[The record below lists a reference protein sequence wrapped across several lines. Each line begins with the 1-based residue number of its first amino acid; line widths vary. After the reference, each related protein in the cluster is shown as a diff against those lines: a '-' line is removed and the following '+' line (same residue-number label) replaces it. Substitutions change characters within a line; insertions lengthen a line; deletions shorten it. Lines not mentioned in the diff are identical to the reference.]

1 MNEIYWITALGNLSC
16 AVKIILVL
24 SIIILAVLILLYIFA
39 WSDDE
44 EDICKS
50 LKKLIKYFIPIFI
63 ISLLLSIFV
72 PSKKDMLLIYEVGG
86 TVDYI
91 KQNDKAKQLPDK
103 CINALDACVDSLGNI
118 DDLKHSNSI
127 DF

>member
-63 ISLLLSIFV
+63 ISLLLSTFI
-72 PSKKDMLLIYEVGG
+72 PTKEDMFLIYGVGG

-103 CINALDACVDSLGNI
+103 CINALDMWVDSLN
-118 DDLKHSNSI
+118 DENNTK
-127 DF
+127 